1 MIEQKENARELMKK
15 YRTINDI
22 MTSSLDDLAEIPG
35 LGNKRV
41 LSIYQTFQQTKEIQN
56 CSLFFNIQ
64 RISSLVRELI
74 FTVFY
79 E

>member
-15 YRTINDI
+15 YRTISDI

-41 LSIYQTFQQTKEIQN
+41 LSIYQTFQQTKETQN

>member
-15 YRTINDI
+15 YRTISDI

-64 RISSLVRELI
+64 RISFLVRE
-74 FTVFY
+74 
-79 E
+79 

>member
-15 YRTINDI
+15 YRTISDI

-64 RISSLVRELI
+64 RILFLVRE
-74 FTVFY
+74 
-79 E
+79 